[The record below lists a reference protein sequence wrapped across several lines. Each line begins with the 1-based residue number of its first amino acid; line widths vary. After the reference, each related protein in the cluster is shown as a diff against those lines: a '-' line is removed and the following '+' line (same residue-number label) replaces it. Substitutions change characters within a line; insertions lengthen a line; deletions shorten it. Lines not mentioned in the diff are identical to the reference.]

1 MKELNLSKGIRY
13 QNMSNLIKRSSI
25 FYILPLLLLIACEG
39 EKETIPEKEASQQ
52 VDVITF
58 EQGWTQDQRLDF
70 YNTSQGSQL
79 IPYSWFM
86 ALEQSDTENL
96 FRAKENIEQLG
107 YIPQH
112 RIPGRNPDGLPIG
125 FVKDDIKEDFLSSA
139 LYTSRLSSGDETI
152 YKEYREWLGLTCAA
166 CHTSEITH
174 NKQTLRIDG
183 GPPMADFQT
192 MIKTMS
198 KALTATTS
206 DDDKLAR
213 FAKNVLADGG
223 YNETEQQRLKA
234 EVIAYTAWLNN
245 YIQINYHGAMPYGYG
260 RLDAF
265 GAILNRVTASFTG
278 IEDNATPSNAPVSY
292 PFLWNTSQLS
302 WVQWNGSANNHIGRN
317 VGEVSGVFAHT
328 IVNTTND
335 DERFYSSAKI
345 VNLDQLEQSMSKL
358 DSPKWGAPLPA
369 IDATKAAKG
378 EALFAANCVMC
389 HSIRDKNGEFPMTDP
404 NPLGKQFIQIH
415 MTELEKIGTDPLM
428 AINFVN
434 PTLNVDP
441 GVMRK
446 FLPQEYQDADKT
458 PKVPRG
464 VMLTAVVDKVIQKQL
479 AAFNPPLDDE
489 QLLEL
494 AGYHLSPENGG
505 PTPPNLVAYKARPLN
520 GIWATAPYL
529 HNGSVSSLYQLLLPD
544 TEREK
549 SFYAGSRELDTEQVG
564 FKPNQDGNSF
574 LFNTVNE
581 QGDPIP
587 GNSNLGHSGP
597 NYTQTQ
603 EGGEWRDYTS
613 EERYQLIEYM
623 KTL

>member
-1 MKELNLSKGIRY
+1 M
-13 QNMSNLIKRSSI
+13 
-25 FYILPLLLLIACEG
+25 
-39 EKETIPEKEASQQ
+39 
-52 VDVITF
+52 ITF

-107 YIPQH
+107 YIPQQK
-112 RIPGRNPDGLPIG
+112 IPGRNPDGLPIG

-139 LYTSRLSSGDETI
+139 LYASRLSSSDEAI

-192 MIKTMS
+192 MIKMMS

-206 DDDKLAR
+206 DGDKLAR

-302 WVQWNGSANNHIGRN
+302 WVQWNGSANNHISRN

-328 IVNTTND
+328 IVDTPND

-345 VNLDQLEQSMSKL
+345 VNLDQLEQLMSKL

-389 HSIRDKNGEFPMTDP
+389 HSIRDKNGEFPMTAP
-404 NPLGKQFIQIH
+404 NQYDKQFIKI
-415 MTELEKIGTDPLM
+415 TRVGLPKIGTDPLM
-428 AINFVN
+428 AGNFVN
-434 PTLNVDP
+434 PVFNVDP
-441 GVMRK
+441 GVMREY
-446 FLPQEYQDADKT
+446 LPPEDQDK
-458 PKVPRG
+458 PKVARAK
-464 VMLTAVVDKVIQKQL
+464 VLSAVVGNVIYNRL
-479 AAFNPPLDDE
+479 AASNPKLSHAE
-489 QLLEL
+489 IMSLILEL
-494 AGYHLSPENGG
+494 GGFYTETIKPEE
-505 PTPPNLVAYKARPLN
+505 LLAYKARPLN
-520 GIWATAPYL
+520 GVWATAPYL
-529 HNGSVSSLYQLLLPD
+529 HNGSVSSLYQLLLSD

-549 SFYAGSRELDTEQVG
+549 SFYVGSRELDTKQVG
-564 FKPNQDGNSF
+564 FEPNQDGNSF
-574 LFNTVNE
+574 LFNTVDK
-581 QGDPIP
+581 QGKPIP

>member
-1 MKELNLSKGIRY
+1 MKKLNLNKGIRY
-13 QNMSNLIKRSSI
+13 QNTSNFIKRSSI
-25 FYILPLLLLIACEG
+25 FYILPLLLLIGCEG
-39 EKETIPEKEASQQ
+39 EKEIAPEKEASQQ

-107 YIPQH
+107 YIPQQK
-112 RIPGRNPDGLPIG
+112 IPGRNPDGLPIG

-139 LYTSRLSSGDETI
+139 LYASRLSSSDEAI

-192 MIKTMS
+192 MIKMMS

-206 DDDKLAR
+206 DGDKLAR

-302 WVQWNGSANNHIGRN
+302 WVQWNGSANNHISRN

-328 IVNTTND
+328 IVDTPND

-345 VNLDQLEQSMSKL
+345 VNLDQLEQLMSKL

-389 HSIRDKNGEFPMTDP
+389 HSIRDKNGEFPMTAP
-404 NPLGKQFIQIH
+404 NQYDKQFIKI
-415 MTELEKIGTDPLM
+415 TRVGLPKIGTDPLM
-428 AINFVN
+428 AGNFVN
-434 PTLNVDP
+434 PVFNVDP
-441 GVMRK
+441 GVMREY
-446 FLPQEYQDADKT
+446 LPPEDQDK
-458 PKVPRG
+458 PKVARAK
-464 VMLTAVVDKVIQKQL
+464 VLSAVVGNVIYNRL
-479 AAFNPPLDDE
+479 AASNPKLSHAE
-489 QLLEL
+489 IMSLILEL
-494 AGYHLSPENGG
+494 GGFYTETIKPEE
-505 PTPPNLVAYKARPLN
+505 LLAYKARPLN
-520 GIWATAPYL
+520 GVWATAPYL
-529 HNGSVSSLYQLLLPD
+529 HNGSVSSLYQLLLSD

-549 SFYAGSRELDTEQVG
+549 SFYVGSRELDTKQVG
-564 FKPNQDGNSF
+564 FEPNQDGNSF
-574 LFNTVNE
+574 LFNTVDK
-581 QGDPIP
+581 QGKPIP